1 MHIQPPFK
9 LLEFLVIKQ
18 TKNKEFSQVFAK
30 KIYILYTQYTKT
42 RLHLK
47 QPQQHIDITEV
58 KETPSSQILK
68 TQHKT
73 SHARIQI

>member
-42 RLHLK
+42 RLQLK

>member
-1 MHIQPPFK
+1 MHIQPRFK

-42 RLHLK
+42 RLQLK

>member
-30 KIYILYTQYTKT
+30 KNIYYTPNT
-42 RLHLK
+42 LK
-47 QPQQHIDITEV
+47 HDFI
-58 KETPSSQILK
+58 
-68 TQHKT
+68 
-73 SHARIQI
+73 